1 MRPLYLLLLGILL
14 FANYS
19 CAQDEGLYLDN
30 TTQDISEGN
39 DPRAEQN
46 CEIDFQSLNEN
57 DNLNISCDYNLNG
70 ETIIVPQN
78 VTFNFDGGSLTNGT
92 LIFESGLIDGR
103 LLNIDLEIN
112 GSTRIINSHFVFEK
126 EKWNIVEGA
135 TNYATALT
143 NRKNINAAITL
154 VKSLGANILEIDNI
168 DAYVEVG
175 AYHFGNYTH
184 REAIQVPSNFHFKM
198 GDNCTLRVQPNGNI
212 SYAIL
217 SSRGVNNVKISG
229 GHLIGDKYEHTYT
242 TGTEQDTHEFGTGI
256 YFVGVTNSEI
266 DGVTVDDMT
275 GDSFGVHST
284 RNRNPDGS
292 EVAGQFYSK
301 NILIK
306 NVIFRGARRNNLSFI
321 DIDGLT
327 LENSI
332 IANAG
337 EGGDISNYGEVY
349 DWRGVLPRCNIDLE
363 ATRSFD
369 ADGNL
374 RISQIVQNII
384 IRNNEFTG
392 AYISDINFYTCKNV
406 EVYGNTFTSG
416 LSNLNAQNISI
427 HDNTF
432 THDTTLDALPIAIY
446 MKEFIR
452 EGTGI
457 EENLNYQIYNNTVY
471 GFNTAIS
478 VGGNNHNVYN
488 NTVNNFV
495 NNGISLRSGK
505 NNHFS
510 GNTISSNISGS
521 KGYYSFPTG
530 ISLINSTITDETIN
544 VDDYGLL
551 FKNLNSYSGS
561 PVIIDNCSFS
571 SDFRNVDIR
580 NSSSITVQNSETGTI
595 YQTNNTNIVLSN
607 NN

>member
-1 MRPLYLLLLGILL
+1 MLSILL
-14 FANYS
+14 FANFS
-19 CAQDEGLYLDN
+19 CAQDEYLPTDN
-30 TTQDISEGN
+30 TTPDTSEVN
-39 DPRAEQN
+39 DPRVEQN
-46 CEIDFQSLNEN
+46 CEIDFTSLSSDEV
-57 DNLNISCDYNLNG
+57 LNISCDLDLNG
-70 ETIIVPQN
+70 QTIVLPQN
-78 VTFNFDGGSLTNGT
+78 TTLKFDGGSLFNGT
-92 LIFESGLIDGR
+92 FVFNGGLVDGK
-103 LLNIDLEIN
+103 LLNIDLQIS
-112 GSTRIINSHFVFEK
+112 GSVKLIDTHFVFEK
-126 EKWNIVEGA
+126 EKWDIVEGN
-135 TNYATALT
+135 TNFETALA
-143 NRKNINAAITL
+143 NRVNINSAITL
-154 VKSLGANILEIDNI
+154 VKELRGNIFEIDNI

-175 AYHFGNYTH
+175 ALHFGNYTH

-198 GDNCTLRVQPNGNI
+198 GDDCTLRVQPNGNI

-275 GDSFGVHST
+275 GDCFGVHST

-292 EVAGQFYSK
+292 EKAGEFYSK

-306 NVIFRGARRNNLSFI
+306 NVTFRGARRNNLSFI

-337 EGGDISNYGEVY
+337 EGGEISNYGDVY

-369 ADGNL
+369 ADGNMN
-374 RISQIVQNII
+374 ISQIVQNIT
-384 IRNNEFTG
+384 IRNNEFSG
-392 AYISDINFYTCKNV
+392 AWISDINFYTCDNV
-406 EVYGNTFTSG
+406 DVYGNTFTSG
-416 LSNLNAQNISI
+416 LSNLNAQDIFI

-432 THDTTLDALPIAIY
+432 THDTNLPALAIAIF
-446 MKEFIR
+446 MKEFVR
-452 EGTGI
+452 VETGV
-457 EENLNYQIYNNTVY
+457 EENLNYQIYNNTIE
-471 GFNTAIS
+471 GFDTGIT

-488 NTVNNFV
+488 NTVTNFV
-495 NNGISLRSGK
+495 NNGVSIRKGD

-510 GNTISSNISGS
+510 GNTISSNMPAS

-530 ISLINSTITDETIN
+530 ITLTNSSITNEVIN
-544 VDDYGLL
+544 VDEYGLL
-551 FKNLNSYSGS
+551 FKNLESNPASHI
-561 PVIIDNCSFS
+561 VIDDCSFS
-571 SDFRNVDIR
+571 SGFRNVDIR
-580 NSSSITVQNSETGTI
+580 NSSCITVQNSETGTI
-595 YQTNNTNIVLSN
+595 YQTNNTDIVLIN